1 MFLGIDKIYKLK
13 DIALEY
19 PSKVANHLMK
29 RLKISKKIRDEL
41 QTELDYTFGTDES
54 NAFEVFM
61 FLTQFLLTSEEKNI
75 ELENKI
81 VNISNLS
88 AKEFSL
94 LDSKI

>member
-1 MFLGIDKIYKLK
+1 
-13 DIALEY
+13 
-19 PSKVANHLMK
+19 MK

-94 LDSKI
+94 LDSKN